1 MWSILTSIINV
12 IVGFFSIKRHK
23 QTVEQENTEL
33 KVKAEKLNTQ
43 SVKAYHDEKDKI
55 VQAQIDLA
63 ESNHVADKE
72 IKELRKTGKLRIEL

>member
-1 MWSILTSIINV
+1 MWGILTSIINI
-12 IVGFFSIKRHK
+12 IVGFFSVKRHK

-43 SVKAYHDEKDKI
+43 YVKAYHDEKDKI

-63 ESNHVADKE
+63 ESNHVEDKE
-72 IKELRKTGKLRIEL
+72 IKELRKSGKLRIDL

>member
-1 MWSILTSIINV
+1 MWNIIVSIIN
-12 IVGFFSIKRHK
+12 IIAGFFSMKK
-23 QTVEQENTEL
+23 DKKTAEQENTEL

-43 SVKAYHDEKDKI
+43 AVKKYHEDKDRI
-55 VQAQIDLA
+55 AQAQIDLA

>member
-12 IVGFFSIKRHK
+12 IVGFFSMKKDKKTI
-23 QTVEQENTEL
+23 EQENTEL
-33 KVKAEKLNTQ
+33 KIKRERDNIE
-43 SVKAYHDEKDKI
+43 SVKAYHAEKDKI